1 MGMSYLLDTH
11 ILLWWI
17 FDDAKLNNHCRD
29 IAFSSAAPLPG
40 KLRPNHASAS
50 IFSNGARDLTYIKI
64 IDYIKHGCSRHALS
78 MTSRYP
84 LGSRKFR

>member
-11 ILLWWI
+11 ILLWLI
-17 FDDAKLNNHCRD
+17 FYDAKLNNDWRD
-29 IAFSSAAPLPG
+29 IAFSSAAPLPE
-40 KLRPNHASAS
+40 KLPPNHPSAS
-50 IFSNGARDLTYIKI
+50 IFSIGARDLTYIKI
-64 IDYIKHGCSRHALS
+64 IDYINDGCSRHALS